1 MKSCIYIYIY
11 CYIVILLYFIDLLP
25 DILEQRPKES
35 DSLDTVIIVDNVPVV
50 GPDRLE
56 KLKSIIRKVFS
67 KFGNV
72 VNEFYPEQDGK
83 TKGLAH
89 SKDLVPSPSH
99 HNSVIIT
106 VHRLNITP
114 LRFIN
119 CLKPNVICIVIM

>member
-1 MKSCIYIYIY
+1 MTLRRIAPLFLFFFLKFQYLFATCFIF
-11 CYIVILLYFIDLLP
+11 FIDLLP

-50 GPDRLE
+50 GPDRLD

-83 TKGLAH
+83 TKGLVYILKH
-89 SKDLVPSPSH
+89 LCFWSF
-99 HNSVIIT
+99 SVCFQNMT
-106 VHRLNITP
+106 NL
-114 LRFIN
+114 
-119 CLKPNVICIVIM
+119 